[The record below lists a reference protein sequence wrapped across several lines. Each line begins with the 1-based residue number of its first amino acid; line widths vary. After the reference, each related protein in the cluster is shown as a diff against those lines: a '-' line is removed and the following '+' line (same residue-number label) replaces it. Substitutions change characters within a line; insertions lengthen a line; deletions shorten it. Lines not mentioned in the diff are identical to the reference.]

1 MLRLQFIPA
10 YDTPFAPSAAAGDAF
25 SVLSAVISE
34 QRVERT
40 IAPIFRV
47 VIKNPGVAGWMPAAL
62 RYAILWEQR
71 KADSIKGT
79 EGDPAPVLLARGRL
93 VPMPTG
99 MSDKEMELT
108 FRCLPPNSD
117 DVLTAAADALRVG
130 EDFDYDPDAPLEERI
145 LAEYYDPLFYGADAS
160 DDPESALTA
169 RPEVWRWD
177 RKTLALGRTHLIES
191 DIVHDIGYGGLRSAP
206 PSLSVGNPPKPV
218 TKLRLVASWTQTAK
232 GRQTVSEPD
241 AVSTF
246 TWEDFL
252 SSFPQPGT
260 AIGSNTG
267 WTLAEAEIESVANNI
282 PNPMTISGTQFGAA
296 SGGTAILQSKTI
308 QFRLTAAYDY
318 SQQRQ
323 EILDI
328 TLPNGLQ
335 EFPEDDDEKEP
346 PRTINLGALN
356 IDSSTKEW
364 VFENPETFEIMQY
377 VVGDEVLAAG
387 RAWTCATDHEATE
400 TFRIRDYDGGP
411 VLWTEREK
419 RSPMRDGRGSRFL
432 DINRGIRAVRHGILV
447 LNREVLERSQCAEV
461 TFEVPWLVG
470 RSISC
475 NDSARIAHKRLPGGE
490 MTGKV
495 ISVEL
500 TIPRRGGRRTAKI
513 TLAAVPGTGSIIPI
527 PGPDQFQTGDI
538 VYSTSYRQ
546 PQVPVD
552 AFSLASQPP
561 RIYAFENA
569 WSEQYAAAVAS
580 GDPVG
585 VIGTMPTRLRI
596 AFSPL
601 REEDLLTRRMSVTCL
616 PPSLPRQINLRPD
629 MGGA

>member
-25 SVLSAVISE
+25 PVLSAVISE

-71 KADSIKGT
+71 KADPIKGT

-130 EDFDYDPDAPLEERI
+130 EDFDYDPDAPVEERI
-145 LAEYYDPLFYGADAS
+145 LAEYYDPLFYGAEAS

-177 RKTLALGRTHLIES
+177 RTTLALGRTHLIES
-191 DIVHDIGYGGLRSAP
+191 DVVHDIGYGGLQSSP
-206 PSLSVGNPPKPV
+206 PSLSVGNPPKPIS
-218 TKLRLVASWTQTAK
+218 KLRLIASWTQTAK

-241 AVSTF
+241 AVSTY
-246 TWEDFL
+246 TWEDFI

-260 AIGSNTG
+260 AIGSGTG
-267 WTLAEAEIESVANNI
+267 WSLAEAKIEAVADDL
-282 PNPMTISGTQFGAA
+282 PNWLTISGSKFGNA
-296 SGGTAILQSKTI
+296 SGGEVQLQSKTI
-308 QFRLTAAYDY
+308 HYRLTAAYDY

-328 TLPNGLQ
+328 SMPNGLQ

-346 PRTINLGALN
+346 PRIINLGALN

-364 VFENPETFEIMQY
+364 VYEDPDTLEVMHY
-377 VVGDEVLAAG
+377 AVGDEVLANG
-387 RAWTCATDHEATE
+387 KAWKSLVDHDATE
-400 TFRIRDYDGGP
+400 EFMLREYDDGP
-411 VLWTEREK
+411 LLWEKREK
-419 RSPMRDGRGSRFL
+419 RSPMRDSRGSRFL
-432 DINRGIRAVRHGILV
+432 DINRGIRSVRHGILV

-470 RSISC
+470 RSITC
-475 NDSARIAHKRLPGGE
+475 NDSARIAHRRLPGGE

-495 ISVEL
+495 IAVDL
-500 TIPRRGGRRTAKI
+500 IIAKRGRRSAKI
-513 TLAAVPGTGSIIPI
+513 TLAAVPGSGSIAPS
-527 PGPDQFQTGDI
+527 PGPDQQQTGGI

-546 PQVPVD
+546 PRVPVN
-552 AFSLASQPP
+552 AFALASMPP
-561 RIYAFENA
+561 RHYFVENT
-569 WSEQYAAAVAS
+569 AADQRLAAGSS

-585 VIGTMPTRLRI
+585 TIGTMPTRLKI
-596 AFSPL
+596 AMPAL

-616 PPSLPRQINLRPD
+616 PPSLPKQINLRPD
-629 MGGA
+629 LGG